1 MEKRLDLLLDAK
13 FENVVSFNILKAFE
27 YERQTYPPPK
37 KCRASLRETKM
48 HFFTLKLFSNLNT

>member
-27 YERQTYPPPK
+27 YERQTYPPQK
-37 KCRASLRETKM
+37 NVEHHLEKQKCT
-48 HFFTLKLFSNLNT
+48 FSR